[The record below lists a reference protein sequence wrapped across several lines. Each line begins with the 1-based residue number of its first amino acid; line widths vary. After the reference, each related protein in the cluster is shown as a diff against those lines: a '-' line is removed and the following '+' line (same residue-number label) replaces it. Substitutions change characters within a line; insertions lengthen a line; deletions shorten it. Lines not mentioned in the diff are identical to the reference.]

1 MMPNEVAQLRTM
13 AEMNRR
19 LRRENEHLWESLL
32 LESKERK
39 TFDDENVELFD
50 VVHRNHEVRG
60 GGYGKQEQARGC
72 PVGAGAGE
80 PEAV

>member
-19 LRRENEHLWESLL
+19 LRRENEHLRESLL
-32 LESKERK
+32 MASTER
-39 TFDDENVELFD
+39 TAFDDENVELFN

-60 GGYGKQEQARGC
+60 
-72 PVGAGAGE
+72 
-80 PEAV
+80 

>member
-19 LRRENEHLWESLL
+19 LRRENDRLRESLL
-32 LESKERK
+32 LESKESK
-39 TFDDENVELFD
+39 AFDTENVELFD

-60 GGYGKQEQARGC
+60 
-72 PVGAGAGE
+72 
-80 PEAV
+80 

>member
-19 LRRENEHLWESLL
+19 LRRENDRLRESLL
-32 LESKERK
+32 LESKESK
-39 TFDDENVELFD
+39 AFDDENVELFD

-60 GGYGKQEQARGC
+60 
-72 PVGAGAGE
+72 
-80 PEAV
+80 

>member
-19 LRRENEHLWESLL
+19 LRRENDRLRESLL
-32 LESKERK
+32 LEAKKSKA
-39 TFDDENVELFD
+39 FDDENVELFD

-60 GGYGKQEQARGC
+60 
-72 PVGAGAGE
+72 
-80 PEAV
+80 

>member
-19 LRRENEHLWESLL
+19 LRRENEHLREFLLMETKES
-32 LESKERK
+32 R

-50 VVHRNHEVRG
+50 VVHKNHDR
-60 GGYGKQEQARGC
+60 R
-72 PVGAGAGE
+72 
-80 PEAV
+80 